1 MFRVIEIILN
11 SIKNVIL
18 IILAIIFIA
27 LLILF
32 IEKYLFKVEYPSVN
46 GVTAF
51 VVKTESMY
59 PVLLTNDI
67 VLVDLEDR
75 NYQVN
80 DILSYKS
87 KNYVITHRVKE
98 INNDKLILRGD
109 ANNSDDPEID
119 KKDVVGKVVRIVPN
133 FRIWINVLKDIKVI
147 ICIIVTIVLFITIK
161 ILKFIEEKMNGKEEK
176 IFKN

>member
-67 VLVDLEDR
+67 VLVDLEDH

-161 ILKFIEEKMNGKEEK
+161 ILNFIEEKMNGKEEK

>member
-1 MFRVIEIILN
+1 MIKVIDVILN

-18 IILAIIFIA
+18 VIITLVFIA
-27 LLILF
+27 LFILF
-32 IEKYLFKVEYPSVN
+32 IEKYLFKIEYPSVN
-46 GVTAF
+46 GITAF
-51 VVKTESMY
+51 IVKTESMY
-59 PVLLTNDI
+59 PALLTNDI

-75 NYQVN
+75 NYQIN

-133 FRIWINVLKDIKVI
+133 LRIWINVLKNIKVI
-147 ICIIVTIVLFITIK
+147 ICIVITMVLYITIK
-161 ILKFIEEKMNGKEEK
+161 ILKVIEEKMNGKEEK

>member
-32 IEKYLFKVEYPSVN
+32 MEKFLFKVEYPSVN

-51 VVKTESMY
+51 IVRTESMY

-67 VLVDLEDR
+67 VLVDLKDD

-87 KNYVITHRVKE
+87 ENYVITHRLV
-98 INNDKLILRGD
+98 R
-109 ANNSDDPEID
+109 
-119 KKDVVGKVVRIVPN
+119 VVLLNALTKA
-133 FRIWINVLKDIKVI
+133 F
-147 ICIIVTIVLFITIK
+147 
-161 ILKFIEEKMNGKEEK
+161 
-176 IFKN
+176 

>member
-1 MFRVIEIILN
+1 MFRVIEIIIN

-18 IILAIIFIA
+18 IVLAIIFIA

-133 FRIWINVLKDIKVI
+133 LRIWINVLKDIKVI
-147 ICIIVTIVLFITIK
+147 ICIVITMVLYITIK
-161 ILKFIEEKMNGKEEK
+161 ILKVIEEKMNGKEEK

>member
-32 IEKYLFKVEYPSVN
+32 MEKFLFKVEYPSVN
-46 GVTAF
+46 GITAF
-51 VVKTESMY
+51 IVRTESMY

-67 VLVDLEDR
+67 VLVDLKDD

-87 KNYVITHRVKE
+87 ENYVITHRL
-98 INNDKLILRGD
+98 IQIDNDKLILRGD
-109 ANNSDDPEID
+109 ANNSNDPEID

-133 FRIWINVLKDIKVI
+133 LRIWINVLKDIKVI
-147 ICIIVTIVLFITIK
+147 ICIILTLVLYITIN

>member
-98 INNDKLILRGD
+98 IKNDKLIL
-109 ANNSDDPEID
+109 
-119 KKDVVGKVVRIVPN
+119 DVVGKVVRIVPN
-133 FRIWINVLKDIKVI
+133 LRIWINVLKDIKVI